1 MSLGNLLSIASGA
14 LKAHQRAIGTIGH
27 NVANAQTPGYSRQ
40 QVGLT
45 AATPQT
51 LGYMLQMGRGVDVS
65 GINRVRDAFYDTSWR
80 QEAGTGARFDALRQ
94 SLEQVSGVLGEPS
107 DVGITAALDAL
118 IDSFQTLASNP
129 ADPTAR
135 AVVMANATVLT
146 DRFRSIDTRLEG
158 ITQNVVAGLRQAT
171 TEANGML
178 AEVDALNTQIRQM
191 GGNAPDLLD
200 RRDVFLDRLSQTF
213 DIRVV
218 GRDAGTV
225 DVLLGGIQLV
235 SSGGGAQP
243 LSIGGTGPYQLQ
255 LGDPPA
261 AIVPKSGSLKG
272 LLDAADTIGVRGT
285 SLTRATGLRGQLDD
299 LALGIVSAVNQIHS
313 DYDPALKP
321 LQPTLTPAPAPLR
334 AIGPFFNPAGVTA
347 ASISLDPG
355 IQADPTQ
362 IASGWSTGPGDNSIA
377 LRLGELRY
385 LAVPIPGATGATAN
399 SPAVAAGPVAALG
412 DYYTGVVAA
421 LGVVTQDAGNRAA
434 AQGVLVGNITAQRQ
448 AVSGVNIDEE
458 MVALIQHQQAYA
470 AAARLVQ
477 AADEMLRELI
487 NLGR

>member
-14 LKAHQRAIGTIGH
+14 LQAHQRAIGTIGH

-40 QVGLT
+40 QVQLT
-45 AATPQT
+45 AASPQT
-51 LGYMLQMGRGVDVS
+51 LGHLLQIGRGVDVN

-80 QEAGTGARFDALRQ
+80 QEAGAGARYNAMRQ
-94 SLEQVSGVLGEPS
+94 ALEQVSGVLGEPS

-135 AVVMANATVLT
+135 AVVVANATVLA
-146 DRFRSIDTRLEG
+146 DRFRSIDTRLDG
-158 ITQNVVAGLRQAT
+158 ISQNIVAELRQT
-171 TEANGML
+171 TSEANGML
-178 AEVDALNTQIRQM
+178 AEVDALNSQIRKL

-200 RRDVFLDRLSQTF
+200 RRDVLLDRLSQNF

-235 SSGGGAQP
+235 SSGGGVQP

-255 LGDPPA
+255 LGNPPA
-261 AIVPKSGSLKG
+261 AIAPKSGSLKG
-272 LLDAADTIGVRGT
+272 LLDAAETIGVRGT
-285 SLTRATGLRGQLDD
+285 SVARATGLRGQLDD
-299 LALGIVSAVNQIHS
+299 LALGIVSAVNGIHAS
-313 DYDPALKP
+313 YDPTINP
-321 LQPTLTPAPAPLR
+321 LQPTLTPAPTPLR
-334 AIGPFFNPAGVTA
+334 AIGPFFNPTGVTA
-347 ASISLDPG
+347 SSIGLDPS

-362 IASGWSTGPGDNSIA
+362 IAAGWSTAPGDNSIA

-385 LAVPIPGATGATAN
+385 LAVPIPGTTTANGN
-399 SPAVAAGPVAALG
+399 SPAVAAGPAAALA

-421 LGVVTQDAGNRAA
+421 LGVVTQDAGNRAV
-434 AQGVLVGNITAQRQ
+434 AQSVLVGNITAQRQ
-448 AVSGVNIDEE
+448 SVSGVNIDEE

>member
-14 LKAHQRAIGTIGH
+14 LQAHQRAIGTIGH

-40 QVGLT
+40 QVLLET
-45 AATPQT
+45 ATPQT
-51 LGYMLQMGRGVDVS
+51 LGHLLQIGRGVDVG
-65 GINRVRDAFYDTSWR
+65 GISRVRDAFYDTSWR
-80 QEAGTGARFDALRQ
+80 QEAGAGARFDSLRQ

-107 DVGITAALDAL
+107 DVGITAALDSL

-129 ADPTAR
+129 SDATAR
-135 AVVMANATVLT
+135 AVVVANATVLS
-146 DRFRSIDTRLEG
+146 DRFRSIDTRLDG
-158 ITQNVVAGLRQAT
+158 ISQNIAAELRQMT

-178 AEVDALNTQIRQM
+178 AEVDALNNQIRQI

-200 RRDVFLDRLSQTF
+200 RRDVLLDQLSQTF

-235 SSGGGAQP
+235 SSGGGSQP
-243 LSIGGTGPYQLQ
+243 LSIGGTNPYQLQ
-255 LGDPPA
+255 LGNPPA

-272 LLDAADTIGVRGT
+272 LLDAAETIGVRGT
-285 SLTRATGLRGQLDD
+285 ALERATGLRGQLDD

-313 DYDPALKP
+313 DYDPITKA
-321 LQPTLTPAPAPLR
+321 LQPTLTPAPTPLR
-334 AIGPFFNPAGVTA
+334 TIGAFFNPSGVTA
-347 ASISLDPG
+347 ASIALDPG
-355 IQADPTQ
+355 IQADPSL
-362 IASGWSTGPGDNSIA
+362 IASGWSTAPGDNSIA

-385 LAVPIPGATGATAN
+385 LAVPVPGATAATAN
-399 SPAVAAGPVAALG
+399 SPAVTAGPVAPLG
-412 DYYTGVVAA
+412 DYYTSLVAA
-421 LGVVTQDAGNRAA
+421 VGVVTQDAGNRAT

-448 AVSGVNIDEE
+448 SVSGVNIDEE

-477 AADEMLRELI
+477 VADEMLRELI